1 MIWAAHFLRTG
12 NLHSCF
18 FIFVPDFLSETCR
31 QITKKVRR
39 ELTLSHISNEEIG
52 HLLRESNNQDAA
64 AKGLERFL
72 MEKYDQT
79 CRAKLVFQMLDE
91 AGKQVIVVEDLQ
103 RVARDLFSGDD
114 TINDGEL
121 MAMIQEFDKSGDGLL
136 AEDDLIRIARV
147 VGL

>member
-1 MIWAAHFLRTG
+1 LAAHFLRTG
-12 NLHSCF
+12 NLHS
-18 FIFVPDFLSETCR
+18 FLFPISPWQSETCR

-39 ELTLSHISNEEIG
+39 ELTLSHISKEEVG
-52 HLLRESNNQDAA
+52 HLLRESKNQDAA

-72 MEKYDQT
+72 AEKYNQT

-91 AGKQVIVVEDLQ
+91 AGKQVIVIEDLQ
-103 RVARDLFSGDD
+103 RVARDLFSGEDA
-114 TINDGEL
+114 INDEEL
-121 MAMIQEFDKSGDGLL
+121 IAMIQEFDKSGDGLL